1 MNLLKSEFRKLIYT
15 RSFYGYIAGAL
26 FLALLSSIPA
36 AFSVNAL
43 KAELS
48 GSSLM
53 DPQMV
58 DGVYAKATGGYLFAL
73 IMGIAIMGNEFQNGQ
88 AISTFLATPKRIKV
102 LYSKLIVAAGA
113 GIIMMLIS
121 TLLGFVGAYFGLS
134 FYPHAK
140 VESSTFLDLIIT
152 AVVSGAVLAVMGVA
166 MGALVRNVKI
176 AMGGAVIWLQ
186 VVEKLI
192 VLFWITGG
200 KFLPSGLIVGMMNVR
215 ITLRSQQRYLNL
227 STGSF
232 FGPGI
237 SIALLLLYA
246 AIFAGVGSW
255 VSLRRD
261 ID

>member
-1 MNLLKSEFRKLIYT
+1 
-15 RSFYGYIAGAL
+15 
-26 FLALLSSIPA
+26 
-36 AFSVNAL
+36 
-43 KAELS
+43 
-48 GSSLM
+48 
-53 DPQMV
+53 
-58 DGVYAKATGGYLFAL
+58 
-73 IMGIAIMGNEFQNGQ
+73 
-88 AISTFLATPKRIKV
+88 
-102 LYSKLIVAAGA
+102 
-113 GIIMMLIS
+113 
-121 TLLGFVGAYFGLS
+121 
-134 FYPHAK
+134 
-140 VESSTFLDLIIT
+140 
-152 AVVSGAVLAVMGVA
+152 
-166 MGALVRNVKI
+166 
-176 AMGGAVIWLQ
+176 MGGAVIWLQ

>member
-1 MNLLKSEFRKLIYT
+1 MN
-15 RSFYGYIAGAL
+15 
-26 FLALLSSIPA
+26 
-36 AFSVNAL
+36 
-43 KAELS
+43 
-48 GSSLM
+48 
-53 DPQMV
+53 
-58 DGVYAKATGGYLFAL
+58 
-73 IMGIAIMGNEFQNGQ
+73 
-88 AISTFLATPKRIKV
+88 
-102 LYSKLIVAAGA
+102 
-113 GIIMMLIS
+113 
-121 TLLGFVGAYFGLS
+121 

-166 MGALVRNVKI
+166 IGALVRNVKI